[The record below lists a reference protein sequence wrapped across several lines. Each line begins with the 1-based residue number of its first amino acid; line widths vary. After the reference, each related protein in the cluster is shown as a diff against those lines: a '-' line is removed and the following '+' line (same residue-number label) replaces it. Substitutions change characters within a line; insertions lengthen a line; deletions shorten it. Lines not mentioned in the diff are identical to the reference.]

1 MFYNKLQTLC
11 KEKGEK
17 PSPLLKK
24 LGLSTGNITKWSRGA
39 SVNSDI
45 LMKLSAYFDVPI
57 DYLLTDT
64 MSWVDT
70 ADNTASFKKA
80 ISLYTSNPSFFSDAD
95 LCSSLNRGELE
106 IVADYMGCT
115 VEILKRSGIVIND
128 TNTSYKACD
137 ALTLILKIL
146 NTFAE
151 SEEYYKLQK
160 TVSQAIVHNLF
171 KCNINEED
179 LSAAGFSLPNEKPYN
194 ITNLLTISGH
204 FHFSLEAMLT
214 GKS

>member
-1 MFYNKLQTLC
+1 MFFKKFKNLCEKKGVKPTPVIKTLGISTSY
-11 KEKGEK
+11 EKRWQDG
-17 PSPLLKK
+17 LLPNAEMLK
-24 LGLSTGNITKWSRGA
+24 
-39 SVNSDI
+39 
-45 LMKLSAYFDVPI
+45 KLSAYFDVPI

-80 ISLYTSNPSFFSDAD
+80 ISLYTSNPSFFSDAA

-115 VEILKRSGIVIND
+115 VKILKRSGFVIND

-151 SEEYYKLQK
+151 SEEYYNLQK
-160 TVSQAIVHNLF
+160 IISQAIVHNLF
-171 KCNINEED
+171 KCNITEED

-204 FHFSLEAMLT
+204 FHISLEAMLT
-214 GKS
+214 GKN